1 MELNISQVTENN
13 QFYVKI
19 QRSKNFDEFVWQ
31 ELIKTIKQYQDTKF

>member
-19 QRSKNFDEFVWQ
+19 QRSKNNQTNQ
-31 ELIKTIKQYQDTKF
+31 EKTNDQKQNQKTNWKH